1 MPIRKRHIAKAAVD
15 TRHLEDA
22 GVKTSDLAD
31 SAVTKPKIDPKTLQA
46 GRTGVSFAFAAAGEE
61 NASATVSFPTG
72 FDASPAVT
80 VSVEGIDVGV
90 VRIAVTA
97 TSFTVTVR
105 DDKGTDYTT
114 GQSATVNWV
123 AVKV

>member
-22 GVKTSDLAD
+22 GIKTSDLAD

-46 GRTGVSFAFAAAGEE
+46 GRTSVSFPFAAAGEE
-61 NASATVSFPTG
+61 NVSATVSFPTG
-72 FDASPAVT
+72 FDDSPAVT